1 MVFQNLSILAKVPI
15 FNMPAS
21 PFNDFNTE
29 DTMTAQDSTSTETEI
44 KSQHEMIKQGG
55 QIEKFA
61 EAMAQFCKI
70 EGWKK
75 LNDESGNAFK
85 SLRHYIEAKPPF
97 GAGYPGKQ
105 GMEKIEAYLSLSP
118 TIKDYFQHCHANCLF
133 EMAKDEGISPNV
145 IAKREFDDIKGASLA
160 RAIQE
165 NPEEIY
171 LEKAA
176 AYVEGKEKPKPKPRT
191 VSRAAP
197 VRLSAL
203 PNQPYAFAKRLKDS
217 FSREFLQS
225 MLNGLNIEDLD
236 EKIEFEKMFN
246 LAVTAFHKSRET
258 DGWGKK
264 NTTAPE
270 TLKNREPSM
279 EKSNF
284 IGDESD
290 DEKVLSLKDEEGKI
304 AIVRFRGTGVIALS
318 FAE

>member
-1 MVFQNLSILAKVPI
+1 MTTQ
-15 FNMPAS
+15 
-21 PFNDFNTE
+21 DTTTDTE
-29 DTMTAQDSTSTETEI
+29 VA
-44 KSQHEMIKQGG
+44 SQHEMIKQGG

-61 EAMAQFCKI
+61 EAMAQFCKV

-75 LNDESGNAFK
+75 LNDEKGTPFK

-118 TIKDYFQHCHANCLF
+118 KIKDFFQHCHANCLF

-145 IAKREFDDIKGASLA
+145 VARREFHDIKGASLA

-176 AYVEGKEKPKPKPRT
+176 AYVEGKERVKPKPRT
-191 VSRAAP
+191 TKHAAP

-217 FSREFLQS
+217 FSREFIKS
-225 MLNGLNIEDLD
+225 MLNALDTEDLD

-246 LAVTAFHKSRET
+246 LAVAAFNKSKEAP
-258 DGWGKK
+258 GWGKK
-264 NTTAPE
+264 NISAPD
-270 TLKNREPSM
+270 TLKKREPLM

-284 IGDESD
+284 IGDENEE
-290 DEKVLSLKDEEGKI
+290 EKVLSLKDEDGKI
-304 AIVRFRGTGVIALS
+304 AIARFRGTAVIALS
-318 FAE
+318 FADK